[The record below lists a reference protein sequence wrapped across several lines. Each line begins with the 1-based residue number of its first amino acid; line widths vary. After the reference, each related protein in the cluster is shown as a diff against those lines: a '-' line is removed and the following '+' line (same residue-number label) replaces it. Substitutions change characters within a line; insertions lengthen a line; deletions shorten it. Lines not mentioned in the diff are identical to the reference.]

1 MGHLDPPRF
10 PPATPHPDR
19 PALYGIRAV
28 ICLLALAL
36 VTSACAPAGALALRA
51 PGAGSSLE
59 RINHIIVIYQENHTF
74 DNYFGD
80 FPGADGVANAGDAL
94 VQVDKQGAAYP
105 TLPPPLANP
114 VDGRRLPDAR
124 FSGDMPNG
132 PFIFNDFVPPTD
144 ETANIAHSF
153 YRHQYQIN
161 GGRMNAFVPWSDG
174 GGMVMGR
181 WNVED
186 LPLYRLARE
195 YTLADRFFQAAFG
208 GSLLNHQWLV
218 CACTPRFPDAP
229 TAMVSIPFPDDPD
242 HLQDRQV
249 SPDGYLI
256 NHEGSLP
263 AYSVNAPHPTTFNP
277 EQLVPNQTAPTIG
290 DRLTEAG
297 VGWAWY
303 AGGWDDAMADNP
315 HVRFQFHHQP
325 FAYYANYADGT
336 EAKAE
341 HLRDERDFLAALADG
356 TLPAVSFVKPI
367 GLDNE
372 HPGYTTVQR
381 GQQHVADLVEVV
393 QRSPYWDDSLIVITY
408 DDYGGG
414 WDHVAPPIVDR
425 WGPGTRVP
433 TVVVSPLARRGHVDH
448 TTYDTT
454 SILKTIEMR
463 WNLAPLGTRDRDAND
478 LRSALE

>member
-1 MGHLDPPRF
+1 MVHLYPRRLLR
-10 PPATPHPDR
+10 PTPGGRRVAAHSVPT
-19 PALYGIRAV
+19 LV
-28 ICLLALAL
+28 WFSVLALF
-36 VTSACAPAGALALRA
+36 VSACAPSGALALRA
-51 PGAGSSLE
+51 PSAGSSLE

-80 FPGADGVANAGDAL
+80 FPGADGVANAGTTT
-94 VQVDKQGAAYP
+94 VQVDKQGVPYP
-105 TLPPPLANP
+105 TLPHPLANP
-114 VDGRRLPDAR
+114 VDGRRLPDPR
-124 FSGDMPNG
+124 FAGDLPNG
-132 PFIFNDFVPPTD
+132 PFIFNQVVPPTE

-161 GGRMNAFVPWSDG
+161 GGRMDSFVPWSDG

-181 WNVED
+181 WNVEN
-186 LPLYRLARE
+186 LPLYRLAKE
-195 YTLADRFFQAAFG
+195 YTLADHFFQAAFG
-208 GSLLNHQWLV
+208 GSLLNHQWLI

-229 TAMVSIPFPDDPD
+229 QAMISIPFPDDPD

-263 AYSVNAPHPTTFNP
+263 AYSVNAPHPPTFNA

-290 DRLTEAG
+290 DRLSEAG

-303 AGGWDDAMADNP
+303 AGGWDDALAGNP

-336 EAKAE
+336 DAKAA
-341 HLRDERDFLAALADG
+341 HLKDERDFFAALAEEA
-356 TLPAVSFVKPI
+356 LPAVSFVKPI

-381 GQQHVADLVEVV
+381 GQQHVAEIVDAV
-393 QRSPYWDDSLIVITY
+393 QRSPYWEDSLIVITY

-414 WDHVAPPIVDR
+414 WDHVAPPVVDR